1 MKRFALEP
9 LTMKEKHYAQLPD
22 SVTSFCRDNLQ
33 NSKLCI
39 LFDLQLTMPEPKQQL
54 FNFYSPLP
62 QRTTLRKFFLEKI
75 NDPQTP
81 YSYIAMIYNSLV
93 LNRNP
98 IVFFNKFD
106 AETQYLCKVAFER
119 YTDLLNNSLPETLEF
134 ELRM

>member
-1 MKRFALEP
+1 
-9 LTMKEKHYAQLPD
+9 
-22 SVTSFCRDNLQ
+22 
-33 NSKLCI
+33 
-39 LFDLQLTMPEPKQQL
+39 MPEPKQQL